1 MPDLV
6 VDRADSLAEVSRSHW
21 IEAAQTGDRTA
32 ETVRATL
39 GGNGDVRRL
48 LQMAVCMHDHP
59 SPTLT
64 SISRATGQNKGVVD
78 LSVARLAA
86 LGFEIHKDGSVYK
99 MVCWSPLFDLDAVRH
114 FILSLETSAHV

>member
-1 MPDLV
+1 MSDLV
-6 VDRADSLAEVSRSHW
+6 VDRAGGLAEVSRSHW
-21 IEAAQTGDRTA
+21 IDATHAGTRTA

-48 LQMAVCMHDHP
+48 LQMAVCLNDHP

-78 LSVARLAA
+78 LSVARLVA
-86 LGFEIHKDGSVYK
+86 LGFEIHKEGSVYR
-99 MVCWSPLFDLDAVRH
+99 MARWSPLFDLDAVRH

>member
-1 MPDLV
+1 MRNRL
-6 VDRADSLAEVSRSHW
+6 AGLAEASRAHW
-21 IEAAQTGDRTA
+21 IDAAKTGDRTA

-48 LQMAVCMHDHP
+48 LQMAVCLHDHP

-86 LGFEIHKDGSVYK
+86 LGFDIQKDGSVYK
-99 MVCWSPLFDLDAVRH
+99 MAHWSPLFDLDAVRH
-114 FILSLETSAHV
+114 FILSLETSAHA

>member
-1 MPDLV
+1 MPEI
-6 VDRADSLAEVSRSHW
+6 AQELAEASRAHW
-21 IEAAQTGDRTA
+21 IEAARTGDRTA
-32 ETVRATL
+32 KTVRETL
-39 GGNGDVRRL
+39 GGNGDMRRL
-48 LQMAVCMHDHP
+48 LQMAVCLNDHP

-86 LGFEIHKDGSVYK
+86 LGFEIKKEGSIYK
-99 MVCWSPLFDLDAVRH
+99 MARWSPLFDLDAVRH

>member
-1 MPDLV
+1 MRNRL
-6 VDRADSLAEVSRSHW
+6 AGLAEASRAHW
-21 IEAAQTGDRTA
+21 IDAAKTGDRTA
-32 ETVRATL
+32 ETVRATM

-99 MVCWSPLFDLDAVRH
+99 MVRWSPIFDLDAVRH
-114 FILSLETSAHV
+114 LILSLEIQHNA

>member
-6 VDRADSLAEVSRSHW
+6 VDRAGGLAEASRSYW
-21 IEAAQTGDRTA
+21 IEAAQAGDRTA

-48 LQMAVCMHDHP
+48 LQMAVCLHDHP

-78 LSVARLAA
+78 LSVVRLAA
-86 LGFEIHKDGSVYK
+86 LGFEIHKEGSIYK
-99 MVCWSPLFDLDAVRH
+99 MARWSPLFDLDAVRH

>member
-1 MPDLV
+1 MPN
-6 VDRADSLAEVSRSHW
+6 RFAGLAEASRAHW
-21 IEAAQTGDRTA
+21 IDSACAGQRTA

-48 LQMAVCMHDHP
+48 LQMAVCLNDHP

-86 LGFEIHKDGSVYK
+86 LGFEIKKEGSIYK
-99 MVCWSPLFDLDAVRH
+99 MARWSPLFDLDAVRH